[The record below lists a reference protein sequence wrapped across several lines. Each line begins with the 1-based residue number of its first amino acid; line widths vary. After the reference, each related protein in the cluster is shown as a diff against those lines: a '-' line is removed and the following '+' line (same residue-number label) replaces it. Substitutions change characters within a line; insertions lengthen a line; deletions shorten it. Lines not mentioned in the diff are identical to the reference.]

1 MENAAMLKIGLAGS
15 LALLL
20 AACAGSGQSGSAYKT
35 ALGAATPLVVNIVL
49 RDDAQGKDL
58 PLRVAYPNTKG
69 KFPVVVLSHGGG
81 SSKDDYT
88 RAGDHWVSHGYVV
101 IAPTHMD
108 AKALGFDMA
117 KAGGRAMGQVMQSR
131 IADMT
136 FIAGHIDEIAARV
149 PGLAAKMDTSQ
160 MVAAGHSMGGFTA
173 LAAAGIKLKN
183 KADGSMLEMPD
194 AGYKYLLLLSETGS
208 NPMLPDDPWRQSPVP
223 AFVYT
228 GTNDK
233 GSETTGRK
241 SPFGYNLVD
250 NPAAAAQPK
259 HYLWVDGVDHYLG
272 GLWCRT
278 DVAGPPDQDGLNI
291 FNGVS
296 TAFLDAYT
304 KNNKSASAFMTS
316 ADLGALTKSRATL
329 SMK

>member
-1 MENAAMLKIGLAGS
+1 MIKAVLAS
-15 LALLL
+15 VLALMLS
-20 AACAGSGQSGSAYKT
+20 ACAGAGQGGSAFKPIAGPHAVEVADIT
-35 ALGAATPLVVNIVL
+35 L
-49 RDDAQGKDL
+49 RDDAQAKDL
-58 PLRVAYPNTKG
+58 PLRVAYPKAKG
-69 KFPVVVLSHGGG
+69 KYPIIVLSHGGG

-101 IAPTHMD
+101 IAPTHKD
-108 AKALGFDMA
+108 SKSLGFDIA
-117 KAGGRAMGQVMQSR
+117 KAGGPAMAQVMTSR
-131 IADMT
+131 IADMR
-136 FIAGHIDEIAARV
+136 FIAAHMTDIAARV
-149 PGLAAKMDTSQ
+149 PGLATKMNTSQ
-160 MVAAGHSMGGFTA
+160 LVAAGHSMGGFTA
-173 LAAAGIKLKN
+173 LAAAGVRMKN
-183 KADGSMLEMPD
+183 KADGSLLEMPD

-208 NPMLPDDPWRQSPVP
+208 NPMMPDDPWRQSPIP

-241 SPFGYNLVD
+241 SPYGYNLIET
-250 NPAAAAQPK
+250 PAAAAQPK
-259 HYLWVDGVDHYLG
+259 HYLWVNDVNHYLG

-278 DVAGPPDQDGLNI
+278 DVPGPPDQDGLNI

-304 KNNKSASAFMTS
+304 KGNKPALTFLTS
-316 ADLGALTKSRATL
+316 ADLGALTRARATL